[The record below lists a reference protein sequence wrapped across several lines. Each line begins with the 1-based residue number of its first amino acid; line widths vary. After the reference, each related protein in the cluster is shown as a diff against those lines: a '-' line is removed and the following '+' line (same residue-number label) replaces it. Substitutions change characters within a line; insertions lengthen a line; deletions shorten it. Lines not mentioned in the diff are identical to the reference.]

1 MPLFLNAGFDAHD
14 DDPLAECELID
25 EDFAWVTSAILTSC
39 ARVTA
44 ALGTEVRY
52 LSVLEGGYDIPA
64 IQRSAVCHVQAML
77 QGLPLLPSTSKLSTH
92 TVEEEVDALEGSS
105 VVVQVGVEATTV
117 VDKEDGELVALREYL
132 EAFGIDNTK
141 PPA

>member
-1 MPLFLNAGFDAHD
+1 M
-14 DDPLAECELID
+14 AECELID

-44 ALGTEVRY
+44 ALGSEVRY

-64 IQRSAVCHVQAML
+64 IQRSAVCHVQVML
-77 QGLPLLPSTSKLSTH
+77 QGLPALPGTSSSTVSG
-92 TVEEEVDALEGSS
+92 VEAEAGGTEGSS
-105 VVVQVGVEATTV
+105 VEVKIGVEATTV
-117 VDKEDGELVALREYL
+117 VEKEDGELVALREYL
-132 EAFGIDNTK
+132 EGFGIEDTK